1 MAAPCWPAVAPA
13 GAGSSPSA
21 TSEPCSGPSTSPK
34 EFFTPNDSPTVRFPF
49 GPDRRIQKSK
59 EYRLVYDTGHKTP
72 KSNFVAFCLRL
83 SDNEPTRVGFTTPR
97 ALGKAVLRNRVRRR
111 IREAVRLNLW
121 RLPVGWSL
129 VFNPRRAAAGR
140 PFSEIVA
147 EVEQVF
153 ARCAASSS

>member
-1 MAAPCWPAVAPA
+1 M
-13 GAGSSPSA
+13 SA
-21 TSEPCSGPSTSPK
+21 PCSGLSTSPK
-34 EFFTPNDSPTVRFPF
+34 EFFTRNDSPAVRYPF

-59 EYRLVYDTGHKTP
+59 EYRLVYDTGRKTP
-72 KSNFVAFCLRL
+72 KSNFVAFCLRR

-121 RLPVGWSL
+121 RLPVGWSF
-129 VFNPRRAAAGR
+129 VFNPRRVAADR